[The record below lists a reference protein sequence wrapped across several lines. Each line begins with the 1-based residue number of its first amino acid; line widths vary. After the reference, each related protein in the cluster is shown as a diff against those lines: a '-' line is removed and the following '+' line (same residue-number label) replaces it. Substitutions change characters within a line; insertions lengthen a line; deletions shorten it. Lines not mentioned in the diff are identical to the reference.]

1 MWRQAVTVA
10 PMYIRRPSNEAIWKF
25 LIVIAIGLAA
35 GPEIVMAME
44 MRILLELLGAALF
57 TTAFVVGG
65 ELVLLEI
72 RTRVVDM
79 FLPPAHLALL
89 RSDVPLSK
97 KYFAASHVMPD
108 MPWWLGLVAIV
119 FVLAVTL
126 IRAT

>member
-1 MWRQAVTVA
+1 MI
-10 PMYIRRPSNEAIWKF
+10 IRRPSNEAILKF

-89 RSDVPLSK
+89 RSGVPLSK
-97 KYFAASHVMPD
+97 KYFAAAHVMPD
-108 MPWWLGLVAIV
+108 SPSWLGVAAVVIV
-119 FVLAVTL
+119 FAVTL
-126 IRAT
+126 IRGA